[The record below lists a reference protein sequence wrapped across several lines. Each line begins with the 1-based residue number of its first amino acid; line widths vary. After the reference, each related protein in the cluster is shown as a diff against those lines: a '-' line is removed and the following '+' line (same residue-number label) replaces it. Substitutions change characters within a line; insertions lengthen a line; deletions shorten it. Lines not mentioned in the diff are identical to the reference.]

1 MEQKKR
7 LLIIK
12 TFLFGNINI
21 ETLAPE
27 GDWWHVTAT
36 RNGRKN
42 EFIRAKW
49 HTTDDVLGFL
59 SRSYPDAIPLFLEL
73 LPEDDSRRVFA
84 K

>member
-1 MEQKKR
+1 MEKKSR
-7 LLIIK
+7 LLIVK

-21 ETLAPE
+21 ENLDD

-49 HTTDDVLGFL
+49 HTTDDVLEFL
-59 SRSYPDAIPLFLEL
+59 DRSYPEAKAEFLKL

>member
-1 MEQKKR
+1 MEKKSR
-7 LLIIK
+7 LLIVK

-21 ETLAPE
+21 ENLDD

-49 HTTDDVLGFL
+49 HITDDVLEFL
-59 SRSYPDAIPLFLEL
+59 DSSYPEEKAEFLKL